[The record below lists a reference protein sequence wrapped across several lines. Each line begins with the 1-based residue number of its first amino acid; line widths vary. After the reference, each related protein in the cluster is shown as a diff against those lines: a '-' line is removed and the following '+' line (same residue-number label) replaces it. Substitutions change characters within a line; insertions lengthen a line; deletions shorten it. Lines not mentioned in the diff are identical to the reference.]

1 MSVRVCVWLCVHAA
15 EYMLYTMTCQE
26 NVVAVKKS
34 KQNKGTEAMKASG
47 WKLTVKRKVRMEINI

>member
-1 MSVRVCVWLCVHAA
+1 MHAA